1 MRFRNPMY
9 NSLGLVRKRPGTSIR
24 SPFNVGLGAR
34 RRFYPGSADCPE
46 AGETISF
53 ENCLRCPKYAVWNAQ
68 DEIRR
73 CWHEFK
79 DLEARGYYDN
89 TWDSHIENFKNEPE
103 VFEEI
108 QARKR
113 LNEEFAADF
122 EREKA
127 EMARLAEKLA
137 KAEDDG
143 EGEKDREEPDRPE
156 EDEDEC

>member
-24 SPFNVGLGAR
+24 SPFNVGLASR
-34 RRFYPGSADCPE
+34 RALYPGSADCPE
-46 AGETISF
+46 AGKTISF
-53 ENCLRCPKYAVWNAQ
+53 ENCLTCPKYALWNAQ
-68 DEIRR
+68 DQIRR
-73 CWHEFK
+73 CWYEFK
-79 DLEARGYYDN
+79 DLESRGYYDN
-89 TWDSHIENFKNEPE
+89 TWDSHIENFANEPE

-137 KAEDDG
+137 RAEDDG
-143 EGEKDREEPDRPE
+143 EGEEVEPDRAA
-156 EDEDEC
+156 EDEDEY